1 MSTVKSFEELT
12 IWQEARKFT
21 IMMNTLTKKFPK
33 EELYGLTSQIR
44 RASVSIMSNI
54 AEGFNRRSTK
64 EFINFL
70 IIARA
75 STSEVQNDLYIALDL
90 NYINNEDFQVSY
102 NHAQKIAM
110 STNKLITYL
119 KSQLKTYTKTPK
131 INEPINQLTN

>member
-1 MSTVKSFEELT
+1 MSTVRSFEELT

-21 IMMNTLTKKFPK
+21 IRMYTLTKRFPK

-75 STSEVQNDLYIALDL
+75 STFEVQNDLYIALDL
-90 NYINNEDFQVSY
+90 NYINEEDFQAGY

-110 STNKLITYL
+110 SINKLVTYL
-119 KSQLKTYTKTPK
+119 KSQVKTYPKTTK
-131 INEPINQLTN
+131 INEQIQQYL

>member
-12 IWQEARKFT
+12 IWQEARE
-21 IMMNTLTKKFPK
+21 LTNKIYILSKKFPK

-70 IIARA
+70 IISRA
-75 STSEVQNDLYIALDL
+75 SISEVQNDLYISLDL
-90 NYINNEDFQVSY
+90 NYINKKDFETIY
-102 NHAQKIAM
+102 NHAQKISM
-110 STNKLITYL
+110 SINKLITYL
-119 KSQLKTYTKTPK
+119 RSQVKTYPKTTK
-131 INEPINQLTN
+131 INEQIQQYL

>member
-1 MSTVKSFEELT
+1 MSTVRSFEELT

-21 IMMNTLTKKFPK
+21 NGIYTLTKRFPK

-70 IIARA
+70 IIAKA
-75 STSEVQNDLYIALDL
+75 STFEVQNDLYIALDL
-90 NYINNEDFQVSY
+90 NYIKEEDFQADY
-102 NHAQKIAM
+102 NCAQKIAM
-110 STNKLITYL
+110 SINKLITYL
-119 KSQLKTYTKTPK
+119 RSQIKTYAKKPK
-131 INEPINQLTN
+131 INEQIQQYL

>member
-12 IWQEARKFT
+12 IWQEARE
-21 IMMNTLTKKFPK
+21 LTNRIYILSKKFPK

-70 IIARA
+70 IISRA
-75 STSEVQNDLYIALDL
+75 SISEVQNDLYISLDL
-90 NYINNEDFQVSY
+90 NYINKENFETIY
-102 NHAQKIAM
+102 NHAQKISM
-110 STNKLITYL
+110 
-119 KSQLKTYTKTPK
+119 
-131 INEPINQLTN
+131 

>member
-12 IWQEARKFT
+12 IWQEARE
-21 IMMNTLTKKFPK
+21 LTNRIYILSKRFPK

-70 IIARA
+70 IISRA
-75 STSEVQNDLYIALDL
+75 SISEVQNDLYISLDL
-90 NYINNEDFQVSY
+90 NYINKEDFEIIY
-102 NHAQKIAM
+102 NHAQKISM
-110 STNKLITYL
+110 SINKLITYL
-119 KSQLKTYTKTPK
+119 RSQVKIYPKTTK
-131 INEPINQLTN
+131 INEKIQQYL

>member
-12 IWQEARKFT
+12 IWQEARE
-21 IMMNTLTKKFPK
+21 LTNKIYILSKRFPK

-70 IIARA
+70 IISRA
-75 STSEVQNDLYIALDL
+75 SVSEVQNDLYISLDL
-90 NYINNEDFQVSY
+90 KYIDKENFETIY
-102 NHAQKIAM
+102 NHAQKISM
-110 STNKLITYL
+110 SINKLITYL
-119 KSQLKTYTKTPK
+119 RSQVKTYPKTTK
-131 INEPINQLTN
+131 INEQIQQYL

>member
-12 IWQEARKFT
+12 IWQEARE
-21 IMMNTLTKKFPK
+21 LTNKIYILSKRFPK

-70 IIARA
+70 IISRA
-75 STSEVQNDLYIALDL
+75 SISEAQNDLYISLDL
-90 NYINNEDFQVSY
+90 NYINKEDFETIY
-102 NHAQKIAM
+102 NHAQKISM
-110 STNKLITYL
+110 SINKLITYL
-119 KSQLKTYTKTPK
+119 RSQVKTYLKATK
-131 INEPINQLTN
+131 INEQIQQYL

>member
-12 IWQEARKFT
+12 IWKEAREFT
-21 IMMNTLTKKFPK
+21 NRIYALTKKFPK

-75 STSEVQNDLYIALDL
+75 STFEVQNDLYIALDL
-90 NYINNEDFQVSY
+90 NYINKEDFQVGY

-110 STNKLITYL
+110 SINKLITYL
-119 KSQLKTYTKTPK
+119 KSQIKTYTKTPK
-131 INEPINQLTN
+131 INEQIQQYL

>member
-12 IWQEARKFT
+12 IWQEARE
-21 IMMNTLTKKFPK
+21 LTNKIYILSKRFPK

-70 IIARA
+70 IISRA
-75 STSEVQNDLYIALDL
+75 LISEVQNDLYISLDL
-90 NYINNEDFQVSY
+90 NYINKKEFETIY
-102 NHAQKIAM
+102 NHAQKISM
-110 STNKLITYL
+110 SINKLITYL
-119 KSQLKTYTKTPK
+119 RSQVKTYPKTTK
-131 INEPINQLTN
+131 INEQIQQYL

>member
-12 IWQEARKFT
+12 IWQEARE
-21 IMMNTLTKKFPK
+21 LTNKVYILSKKFPK

-70 IIARA
+70 IISRA
-75 STSEVQNDLYIALDL
+75 SISEVQNDLYISLDL
-90 NYINNEDFQVSY
+90 NYINKKDFETIY
-102 NHAQKIAM
+102 NHAQKISM
-110 STNKLITYL
+110 SINKLITYL
-119 KSQLKTYTKTPK
+119 RSQVKSYPKTTK
-131 INEPINQLTN
+131 INEQIQQYL

>member
-12 IWQEARKFT
+12 IWQEVRE
-21 IMMNTLTKKFPK
+21 LTNRIYILSKRFSK

-70 IIARA
+70 IISRA
-75 STSEVQNDLYIALDL
+75 SISEVQNDLYISLDL
-90 NYINNEDFQVSY
+90 NYINKEEFETIY
-102 NHAQKIAM
+102 NHAQKISM
-110 STNKLITYL
+110 SINKLITYL
-119 KSQLKTYTKTPK
+119 RSQVKTYPKTTK
-131 INEPINQLTN
+131 INEQIQQYL

>member
-12 IWQEARKFT
+12 IWQEARE
-21 IMMNTLTKKFPK
+21 LTNRIYILSKKFPK

-70 IIARA
+70 IISRA
-75 STSEVQNDLYIALDL
+75 SISEVQNDLYISLDL
-90 NYINNEDFQVSY
+90 NYINKENFETIY
-102 NHAQKIAM
+102 NHAQKISM
-110 STNKLITYL
+110 SINKLITYL
-119 KSQLKTYTKTPK
+119 RSQVKTYPKTTK
-131 INEPINQLTN
+131 INEQIQQYL

>member
-12 IWQEARKFT
+12 IWQEARE
-21 IMMNTLTKKFPK
+21 LTNKIYILSKKFPK

-70 IIARA
+70 IISRA
-75 STSEVQNDLYIALDL
+75 SISEVQNDLYISLDL
-90 NYINNEDFQVSY
+90 NYINKKDFETIY
-102 NHAQKIAM
+102 NHAQKISM
-110 STNKLITYL
+110 SINKLITYL
-119 KSQLKTYTKTPK
+119 RSQVKSYPKTTK
-131 INEPINQLTN
+131 INEQIQQYL